1 MTILAIILVLELYGC
16 MVGLF
21 VIMLLLVTLLGE
33 KE

>member
-1 MTILAIILVLELYGC
+1 MTILAIILVLELYGY
-16 MVGLF
+16 MVGLL